1 MTYKAWGRYVFPGLR
16 GPAEWSITRLPPGA
30 GNLSFSAAN
39 PPFPNSDIASGT
51 NRARALYLQLL
62 FSHFIMLPLFPIA
75 IVTRRTLTAELL
87 AKLSLRFLI

>member
-1 MTYKAWGRYVFPGLR
+1 MTYKAGGRYVFPGLR

-30 GNLSFSAAN
+30 GSLSFSAAN
-39 PPFPNSDIASGT
+39 PNSDIA

-62 FSHFIMLPLFPIA
+62 FSHFIMPPLFPIA